1 MTNTGFPSQRPP
13 FLGEL
18 RIVLV
23 ILAVLGLVLSGCN
36 LPQNAHRTFISSQQ
50 QTEIAGILN
59 PEGLDPTPTPSA
71 PLSSPGT
78 LPEGVTL
85 PDGYRVYITQQGD
98 TLPALALRFGV
109 AVNEIQSA
117 QDLSP
122 EGLLPPGT
130 VVWLPDTLEETLPA
144 GLFLPDSEINYGPT
158 VGDFDTLAFSDIMGG
173 YLNYYTEEIHGAVFS
188 GPEIVQLVAVEFSIN
203 PRLLLAFLE
212 FRSGWVTS
220 FPGGASRD
228 LYPLGFDAGADTGL
242 YKELQIVAKL
252 LAQGFYG
259 WRDGSLVTVDFYGG
273 DSARLDPTINA
284 GTAAI
289 WRLFSIL
296 YTLEGVDWALSGPDG
311 FLALYQQWFGDPW
324 EMAATVEPYLL
335 ETSHQPDLVF
345 PFAPGED
352 WSLTAGPHATW
363 QTGTPRGA
371 IDFAPIIEET
381 RCSVSSRWVTA
392 AAPGLVVRAN
402 RGVVAI
408 DLDGDGDEGTGWV
421 LIYLHVAAKDRVPV
435 GTWLEL
441 DDPVGHPSCEG
452 GIATGTHLHFTR
464 KFNGEW
470 LGVGGPLP
478 FIVDGW
484 QAIAGEERYEGWL
497 VKGEDVISASPNGE
511 GDSLVIRED

>member
-1 MTNTGFPSQRPP
+1 MRFKSKSTQNTLLARKPRG
-13 FLGEL
+13 LVL
-18 RIVLV
+18 MILV
-23 ILAVLGLVLSGCN
+23 ILLASCN
-36 LPQNAHRTFISSQQ
+36 LPQSDTNPFTSSQR

-59 PEGLDPTPTPSA
+59 PEGLAPTPT
-71 PLSSPGT
+71 SPTVNLPQGVT
-78 LPEGVTL
+78 LPEG
-85 PDGYRVYITQQGD
+85 YRVYTTQQGD
-98 TLPALALRFGV
+98 TLPTLALRFNV
-109 AVNEIQSA
+109 AAQAIEAV

-130 VVWLPDTLEETLPA
+130 VVWLPNALEETLPA
-144 GLFLPDSEINYGPT
+144 DLFLPDSEINYGPT
-158 VGDFDTLAFSDIMGG
+158 LGDFDTLTFTDIMGG
-173 YLNYYTEEIHGAVFS
+173 YLNYYTEDIHGVMFT
-188 GPEIVQLVAVEFSIN
+188 GPEIVQLVAVESSIN

-220 FPGGASRD
+220 FPGGASSD
-228 LYPLGFDAGADTGL
+228 PYPLGFEAGTDTGL
-242 YKELQIVAKL
+242 YKELQIAAKL

-259 WRDGSLVTVDFYGG
+259 WRDGSRTVANFYGG
-273 DSARLDPTINA
+273 ESARLDPTINA

-289 WRLFSIL
+289 WRLFSVL
-296 YTLEGVDWALSGPDG
+296 YNPEGVDWALNDPEG
-311 FLALYQQWFGDPW
+311 FLALYQKWFGDPR
-324 EMAATVEPYLL
+324 EVAAEVEPYLL
-335 ETSHQPDLVF
+335 ETTHQPDLVF

-371 IDFAPIIEET
+371 IDFAPIIEEP
-381 RCSVSSRWVTA
+381 RCAVSIRWVTA
-392 AAPGLVVRAN
+392 AAPGLVVRSS

-421 LIYLHVAAKDRVPV
+421 LIYLHVASKDRVPV
-435 GTWLEL
+435 GTWLEQ

-478 FIVDGW
+478 LVIDGW
-484 QAIAGEERYEGWL
+484 QAVAGEDRYEGWL
-497 VKGEDVISASPNGE
+497 VRGEETISAAPNNE
-511 GDSLVIRED
+511 GNSAVIRED